1 MPRYFLDVH
10 NCSQGRDDIA
20 EEFPNDEALGEKP
33 RASPANSRKSTAG
46 MSRLRFGI
54 KCNRSRSGPAF
65 PDPYQRYRAEIE
77 HALKFVRS
85 TTNRLAPL
93 AVSDRRLAKPRRTS
107 APNRLRRGPSVAV
120 AAVRWV
126 AASPLQTGRCLCLKR
141 QKPAKTQVRCRGV
154 AQLVEYR
161 SPKPVVAGSSPAAP
175 ANSFNDLGDFLSE
188 RSHTQPHRPP

>member
-77 HALKFVRS
+77 HASQVCALYDQSPCAACGLRQAPRKTS
-85 TTNRLAPL
+85 TNISAQSLTAWAIGGSRRRPLGGRFSLANR
-93 AVSDRRLAKPRRTS
+93 AVLMLETAET
-107 APNRLRRGPSVAV
+107 
-120 AAVRWV
+120 
-126 AASPLQTGRCLCLKR
+126 R
-141 QKPAKTQVRCRGV
+141 QD
-154 AQLVEYR
+154 
-161 SPKPVVAGSSPAAP
+161 AGS
-175 ANSFNDLGDFLSE
+175 L
-188 RSHTQPHRPP
+188 